1 MGLEAKVTEQA
12 SNWSR
17 GQRQLL
23 CLARVLLRK
32 PRILVLDEMSASI
45 DIETDAIIQRRVRE
59 NLGDC
64 TILSIAHRLLSIA
77 DSDRILVLDK
87 GHVMEFDTPAA
98 LLSRGGLFADMV
110 DEHGETA
117 ARHIRALADGGSLV
131 DLMKTGE
138 FASLEASAR
147 ALELSGAAG
156 RSSMVSLQP
165 LARPE
170 APPAYDSSSISWS
183 AEPMTAGP
191 SQA

>member
-1 MGLEAKVTEQA
+1 MLRSITLRLIHQHHFVIH
-12 SNWSR
+12 NVYP
-17 GQRQLL
+17 GQ
-23 CLARVLLRK
+23 
-32 PRILVLDEMSASI
+32 
-45 DIETDAIIQRRVRE
+45 
-59 NLGDC
+59 
-64 TILSIAHRLLSIA
+64 
-77 DSDRILVLDK
+77 
-87 GHVMEFDTPAA
+87 AA

-147 ALELSGAAG
+147 ALELSSAAG
-156 RSSMVSLQP
+156 RSSMISLPP

-191 SQA
+191 SQADHTDLDSSSSWVTVASTASDESL